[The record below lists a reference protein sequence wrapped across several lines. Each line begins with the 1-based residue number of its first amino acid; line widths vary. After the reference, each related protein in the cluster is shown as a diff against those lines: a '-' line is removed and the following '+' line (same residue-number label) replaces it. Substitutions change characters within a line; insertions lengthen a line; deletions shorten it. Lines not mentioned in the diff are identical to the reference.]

1 MHMHVGTHAN
11 TRDAYYISFSNVY
24 AAMQLYKFSFSTH
37 LRMRL
42 VSL

>member
-1 MHMHVGTHAN
+1 MHVGTQAS
-11 TRDAYYISFSNVY
+11 TRDECYISFSNVHVL
-24 AAMQLYKFSFSTH
+24 MQLYKFSFSTH